1 MLPDIITTEY
11 EVEILSDN
19 SNVYVP
25 GDFYPFS
32 DFLDDF
38 LVQYEPEDVE
48 SITVRGLEPPKAI
61 AYICRIW
68 EIDAFVHTYKTIKTT
83 QSIKDL

>member
-1 MLPDIITTEY
+1 MLPDIIKTEY

-19 SNVYVP
+19 SNVYTP

-38 LVQYEPEDVE
+38 LVQYESEDVE
-48 SITVRGLEPPKAI
+48 SIIVRGLEPLKAI
-61 AYICRIW
+61 AYICQIW
-68 EIDAFVHTYKTIKTT
+68 EIDALIHTYKTIKTT
-83 QSIKDL
+83 QSVKDL